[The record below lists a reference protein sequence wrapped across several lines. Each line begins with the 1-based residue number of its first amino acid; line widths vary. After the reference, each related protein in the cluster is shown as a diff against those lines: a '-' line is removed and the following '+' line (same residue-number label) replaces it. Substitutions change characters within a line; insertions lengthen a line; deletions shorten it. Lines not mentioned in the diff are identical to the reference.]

1 MFKHSFK
8 AALSPM
14 RTLRFATLWL
24 MGVDSQSAVVSA
36 SQSESEASDP
46 FLSGPRPSESIGG
59 QAVIEGVMMRSPRR
73 LAVAVRAPDGQIVVD
88 NRTFVPY
95 ARRHWLL
102 AWPVLRGAASLIES
116 LALGLRALNFS
127 IAVQERGAQATAN
140 TAVEAI
146 AAKDGT
152 GAHGE
157 STVAQAGNSPS
168 PEAHASSTSIAA
180 PAGSGEASRANSA
193 AVRQVESESE
203 FSKPASSKDKLLIAM
218 SLGISFLLAMGL
230 FQLLPY
236 FVSGHIVGGSKLE
249 NPNPLLFNTVAG
261 AVRMTL
267 LLAYLAVISRLPDVA
282 RVFQYHGAEHK
293 SIFAHEHGSTLTSE
307 MAARESRFHPRCGTS
322 FILIVALVCICFFS
336 VLDALFLQMG
346 FHYANFAHRFLVH
359 LPFVP
364 FVAGL
369 AFEVLKLSAR
379 FQNSPLV
386 RPLVLPGLWLQRI
399 TTREPDAKQMD
410 VAIASIHAS
419 LA

>member
-1 MFKHSFK
+1 
-8 AALSPM
+8 
-14 RTLRFATLWL
+14 
-24 MGVDSQSAVVSA
+24 
-36 SQSESEASDP
+36 
-46 FLSGPRPSESIGG
+46 
-59 QAVIEGVMMRSPRR
+59 MMRSPRR

-88 NRTFVPY
+88 NRVFVPY

-102 AWPVLRGAASLIES
+102 SWPILRGAASLIES

-127 IAVQERGAQATAN
+127 IAVQERGAQASAN
-140 TAVEAI
+140 P
-146 AAKDGT
+146 
-152 GAHGE
+152 
-157 STVAQAGNSPS
+157 AQAVAT
-168 PEAHASSTSIAA
+168 E
-180 PAGSGEASRANSA
+180 PAGSGEASVTPVAA
-193 AVRQVESESE
+193 AVRAPVREVGSESE
-203 FSKPASSKDKLLIAM
+203 FSKPTSGKDKLLIAT

-236 FVSGHIVGGSKLE
+236 FVSGHLVGGSKVE
-249 NPNPLLFNTVAG
+249 NPNPLLFNSIAG

-293 SIFAHEHGSTLTSE
+293 SIFAHEHGSALTSD

-322 FILIVALVCICFFS
+322 FILIVALVCIGFFS

-346 FHYANFAHRFLVH
+346 YHYANFAHRFLVH

-364 FVAGL
+364 IVAGL
-369 AFEVLKLSAR
+369 AFEVLKLTAR